1 MTNKEFNKLRN
12 MMHCIL
18 SMTNNENYA
27 RTHYILKK
35 AMEQFWDDRECE
47 KELQEH
53 GYKNFTEFIND
64 LLERL

>member
-12 MMHCIL
+12 MLHCIL

-47 KELQEH
+47 KELQAH
-53 GYKNFTEFIND
+53 GYNNFTEFIND
-64 LLERL
+64 LLERF

>member
-27 RTHYILKK
+27 RTHYILTK
-35 AMEQFWDDRECE
+35 AMEQFFEEREYE

-53 GYKNFTEFIND
+53 GYNNFTELIQD
-64 LLERL
+64 IITRC